1 MKYYFKILIWR
12 LTVTVLVNDYMFLI
26 NEKEIVNTTYVSK
39 FGINLA
45 KVILLYK
52 KIK

>member
-1 MKYYFKILIWR
+1 MRYYFKILIWKF
-12 LTVTVLVNDYMFLI
+12 TVTVLVNDYMFLI

-52 KIK
+52 KTK